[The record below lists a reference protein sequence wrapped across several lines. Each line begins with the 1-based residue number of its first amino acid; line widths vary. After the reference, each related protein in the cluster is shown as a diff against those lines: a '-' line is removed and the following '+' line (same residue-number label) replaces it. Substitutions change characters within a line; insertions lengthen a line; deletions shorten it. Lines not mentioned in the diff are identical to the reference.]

1 MKNFHRM
8 NNIGTAKY
16 TVNWHDGEKKHND
29 DSKFYDIKIFKNKR
43 IMERFVAELKRD
55 GYVEQ

>member
-1 MKNFHRM
+1 M